1 MFDGVAT
8 LAGLPGVKRA
18 VPHVEA
24 APAPAPKSVSRDRV
38 ELSPQACSKCD
49 LDEQEQREIR
59 ELQQRDRDVR
69 AHEQA
74 HKAAAAPHA
83 GPVSY
88 SYTTGPD
95 GRRYA
100 VAGEVPIDVSPVE
113 GDPQATIQKM
123 QQVRRAA
130 LSPAEPSATDRQV
143 AARAQ
148 QQEREAQ
155 AELARANP
163 DPNKSRSAHG
173 GMR

>member
-1 MFDGVAT
+1 MRFRAGAVCRRSDAT
-8 LAGLPGVKRA
+8 KRQKDRPI
-18 VPHVEA
+18 VVE
-24 APAPAPKSVSRDRV
+24 PP
-38 ELSPQACSKCD
+38 
-49 LDEQEQREIR
+49 
-59 ELQQRDRDVR
+59 VR

-130 LSPAEPSATDRQV
+130 LSPAEPSASDRQV

-155 AELARANP
+155 AQLDRADP
-163 DPNKSRSAHG
+163 DPDNREPGQVIDVTA
-173 GMR
+173 